1 MQIYDFGIS
10 LDLMET
16 TKHGSDEF
24 PLAIYDTVLSKN
36 VLGFIDWHWH
46 NELQFCFVTNGQVQ
60 ITLDRTVHLLTVGMG
75 IFINARI
82 LHMAKPLTPTS
93 SYCCIDVNPALVS
106 SFPGSTVEKKYITP
120 LISDVS
126 RASLVLSSD
135 IPWQSTILEQ
145 LKIIYSDYAKKK
157 AGYELS
163 ITSHL
168 MYCMWILLFRT
179 VPEDYQQKS
188 RESSRLI
195 GLTSY
200 IHGHYREKLT
210 LASLAEQVN
219 LCPNECC
226 RYFKKHMG
234 CTLFEYINNVRISKS
249 ADALLEQP
257 EATISQIAYDY
268 GFSTTSLY
276 IQRFRSATGMTPGEF
291 RKRHK
296 L

>member
-16 TKHGSDEF
+16 TKHGSDDF

-60 ITLDRTVHLLTVGMG
+60 ITVDRTVHLLTVGMG

-82 LHMAKPLTPTS
+82 LHMAKPLTPAS

-145 LKIIYSDYAKKK
+145 LKVICGDYAKKK

-168 MYCMWILLFRT
+168 LYCMWILLFRT

-210 LASLAEQVN
+210 LSRLAEQVN

-291 RKRHK
+291 RKK
-296 L
+296 LKP